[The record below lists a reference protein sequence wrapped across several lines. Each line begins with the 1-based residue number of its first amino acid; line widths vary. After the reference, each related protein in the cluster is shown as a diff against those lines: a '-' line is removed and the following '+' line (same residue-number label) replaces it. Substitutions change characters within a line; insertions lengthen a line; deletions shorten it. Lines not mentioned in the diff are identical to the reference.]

1 MPTNFDIYVFIT
13 VCPADLILPD
23 LGENL
28 NCYVPDYCT
37 GIECCVEIPQI
48 GRTFHVYLLLDTCL
62 HKLKIGIEN
71 LGLEKTYFDF
81 KFGMYPIIYVYIY
94 SGTWAIQNLSFSTS
108 CDIRQKFMVPK
119 YFC

>member
-81 KFGMYPIIYVYIY
+81 KFGMYPNICIY
-94 SGTWAIQNLSFSTS
+94 IQWNVGNPKPEFF
-108 CDIRQKFMVPK
+108 DIL
-119 YFC
+119 